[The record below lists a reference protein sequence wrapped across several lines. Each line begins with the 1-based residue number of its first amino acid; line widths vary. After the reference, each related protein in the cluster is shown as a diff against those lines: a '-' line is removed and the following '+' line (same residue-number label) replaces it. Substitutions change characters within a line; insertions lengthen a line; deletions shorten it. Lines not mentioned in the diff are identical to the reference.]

1 MDSLTPIGWMA
12 MVMLGGALGC
22 LLRHLLYVFIE
33 RKVQPN
39 WPLGTLAVNITG
51 SFVIGLLFG
60 LHQAQV
66 IGDYANVL
74 LVGGV
79 CGAYTTFSSF
89 CADEIR
95 LLREGKRLAAL
106 VVLILTIPGCIAMA
120 GLGLALV
127 SHFFG

>member
-1 MDSLTPIGWMA
+1 MDSLTPMGWMA
-12 MVMLGGALGC
+12 MVMLGGAVGC
-22 LLRHLLYVFIE
+22 LLRHLLYIFIE

-60 LHQAQV
+60 LHQVQV

-106 VVLILTIPGCIAMA
+106 TVLILTIPGCIAMA

-127 SHFFG
+127 RHFFG